1 MSEQE
6 KGIPALPGEPCKV
19 QPHPKWT
26 PQEQWAWKQIC
37 EGKRAD
43 LSHRSGDK
51 SGSLLDPTND
61 WIVFPDDRVIT
72 PEFLET
78 ILLHEPYRSAIP
90 RQGVRIINARFIE
103 ILDFTNA
110 QLNHELM
117 LAFCR
122 LEMDVL
128 FGRLKTPHLISL
140 EGSKFNGKLNMSG
153 LQVEGSLFM
162 GGGAEFHEVDLGGA
176 IIGEQLDMEGSQFN
190 KLLNMN
196 GLRVDESLFMRG
208 NAEFNEVD
216 LGSANIGVQLDMN
229 GSEFNEKLNMNGLQ
243 VEGSLF
249 MGGGAEFK
257 EVDLQGSVIGYQLDM
272 SGSKFFEDVNL
283 RGANIGGQ
291 LSMEGS
297 KFNGELNMNVIFV
310 DGGLIMRFGAEFHE
324 VDIGGADIGGQL
336 DMEGSKFNGKL
347 NMNGLMVKQSVFMR
361 SDENNRAEFNEVD
374 LGSANIGVQLSMRGS
389 KFNGKLN
396 MNGLTV
402 KQSVFM
408 SSDEN
413 NRAEFHEVDIG
424 GADIGGQLDMEGS
437 KFNAKLDMNGL
448 MVKQSVFMRSDG
460 NNRAEFLDVDIVGA
474 NIGGQ
479 LSMTGSKFNAKL
491 IMESIK
497 VGQHLL
503 MSNSTFEFKKGE
515 TINLS
520 FAKIESGLNIAGC
533 QGLSSLDLT
542 GSKIQG
548 VFALGEVSKDEFG
561 NEVKVSAEWSEDA
574 RLTLRNA
581 EVGAIQDLPNAW
593 PNKLELEGFT
603 YNRLGGWGAEGSYKS
618 LYDNYNESKEKLNTR
633 IAVLEYERTVQ
644 IDWAEELRA
653 EVTESDD
660 MSERSANWFKI
671 WLAKD
676 ITFSPQPYE
685 QLAKVLRVA
694 GNKDKANKIL
704 FASKKRDMIQADWLP
719 LSKLWLILK
728 LFFNYGNTTNI
739 SVLFAIFLVFVGAA
753 VFQSTPQ
760 FVELNR
766 PFVFSYSID
775 MLLPF
780 VELNK
785 FYSEIQLSGWQNGYF
800 FIHKFMGWVLT
811 SSSISGIP
819 GITKR

>member
-361 SDENNRAEFNEVD
+361 SDENNRAEF
-374 LGSANIGVQLSMRGS
+374 
-389 KFNGKLN
+389 
-396 MNGLTV
+396 
-402 KQSVFM
+402 
-408 SSDEN
+408 
-413 NRAEFHEVDIG
+413 
-424 GADIGGQLDMEGS
+424 
-437 KFNAKLDMNGL
+437 
-448 MVKQSVFMRSDG
+448 
-460 NNRAEFLDVDIVGA
+460 LDVDIVGA